1 MLSPPVMKKR
11 IYNQT
16 SLFGPLY
23 AYLVVLS
30 PPDAVKG
37 DIAKIKAGL
46 NTIADIG
53 KRNLHSIAHI
63 TLVDKLTDD
72 VLFPET
78 IEEFI
83 DDRQAFTITI
93 GGWDYFDHGH
103 SVTVY
108 LKVLDPEPVIGLME
122 AVKSTARS
130 PHISLAK
137 KVSHETFNKLKSY
150 LNNLN
155 YSAQWIC
162 TEVIVLKKLMS
173 EKNLGFKDK
182 IVIPLQIPKPST

>member
-1 MLSPPVMKKR
+1 MKKR

-30 PPDAVKG
+30 PPDTVKG
-37 DIAKIKAGL
+37 DIAKIKSDL
-46 NTIADIG
+46 NAISDIG
-53 KRNLHSIAHI
+53 ERNLHSIAHI

-78 IEEFI
+78 IEEFVN
-83 DDRQAFTITI
+83 DRKSFFITVKS
-93 GGWDYFDHGH
+93 WDYFDHGH

-108 LKVLDPEPVIGLME
+108 LKILNQQAITDLMK

-130 PHISLAK
+130 PHISLVK
-137 KVSHETFNKLKSY
+137 KISHETFYKLRPY
-150 LNNLN
+150 FENLN
-155 YSAQWIC
+155 YTAQWNC
-162 TEVIVLKKLMS
+162 SEVIVLKKLMS
-173 EKNLGFKDK
+173 EKHLGFKDK
-182 IVIPLQIPKPST
+182 IIVPLQP